1 MKTLL
6 SRRHLLQ
13 SGGAA
18 LAVIPMVAQAAPAI
32 SPITESLSS
41 YMSSAGAR
49 PLPADVAEKTKQHI
63 LDTFAA
69 MISGATLPPGRFDLK
84 FARQYGGGNCTVVAS
99 QILCGPME
107 AAMINALL
115 AHSDE
120 TDDSHPG
127 SESHP
132 GSSVV
137 PAAFA
142 TGEQFGGDG
151 AAFLRAVA
159 LGYDIGPRFGAALG
173 KIEYMVES
181 HRSTHALSGLFGAVA
196 AAGSMATLDA
206 RQMRWLLSYAAQQA
220 SGLAS
225 WQRDVDHIEKAF
237 DFAGMSAR
245 NGVTAALLVK
255 AGATGVDDVLA
266 GNDNF
271 FEAFK
276 PLRDPS
282 MVVDGLGTRY
292 EVLNTSIKKWTVGS
306 PIQAPL
312 DALQSLMQAHRFTAE
327 QVKTVTVRVAA
338 GEATI
343 VDNRA
348 IPDICLQHMLAV
360 MLVDGTA
367 SFASAHDVPRMQDP
381 QVLRQRAKI
390 TLVHDDDLQ
399 KLMPARVAVV
409 EVALNDGTN
418 FSQRVASVKGTAQN
432 PMSHDELVA
441 KARDLMAPVLGDQR
455 CTRLIDAI
463 FGLEQ
468 VTSLSQLRPLLQKA

>member
-6 SRRHLLQ
+6 SRRLLLQ

-18 LAVIPMVAQAAPAI
+18 LAVIPIAAQATPAI
-32 SPITESLSS
+32 SPIMETLSG
-41 YMSSAGAR
+41 YMSAAAAR
-49 PLPADVAEKTKQHI
+49 PLPAEVVEKTKQHI

-69 MISGATLPPGRFDLK
+69 MISGATLPPGRFDLE
-84 FARQYGGGNCTVVAS
+84 FARQYGGGGCTVVGS

-142 TGEQFGGDG
+142 AGEQFGRDG
-151 AAFLRAVA
+151 TAFLRAVA

-181 HRSTHALSGLFGAVA
+181 HRSTHALSGLFGASA
-196 AAGSMATLDA
+196 AAGSIAALDA
-206 RQMRWLLSYAAQQA
+206 RQMRWLLSYTAQQA

-237 DFAGMSAR
+237 DFSGMAAR

-282 MVVDGLGTRY
+282 LVVDGLGTRY

-312 DALQSLMQAHRFTAE
+312 DALQSLMQAHHFTAG

-367 SFASAHDVPRMQDP
+367 SFASAHDVPRMKDP
-381 QVLRQRAKI
+381 EILRQRAKI

-409 EVALNDGTN
+409 EVALNDGTS

-441 KARDLMAPVLGDQR
+441 KARDLMAPVLGDVR
-455 CTRLIDAI
+455 CTRLIDTV
-463 FGLEQ
+463 FGLER
-468 VTSLSQLRPLLQKA
+468 VASLSQLRPLLQKA

>member
-13 SGGAA
+13 SGSAVLVSAPAA
-18 LAVIPMVAQAAPAI
+18 ASAAPAI
-32 SPITESLSS
+32 SPVMETLSS
-41 YMSSAGAR
+41 YMSNAGAR

-84 FARQYGGGNCTVVAS
+84 FAAQYGRGDCTVVAS
-99 QILCGPME
+99 QLTRGPME

-120 TDDSHPG
+120 TDDSHAG

-132 GSSVV
+132 GSAVV

-142 TGEQFGGDG
+142 AGEQFGCNGT
-151 AAFLRAVA
+151 AFLRAVA

-181 HRSTHALSGLFGAVA
+181 HRSTHALSGLFGAAA
-196 AAGSMATLDA
+196 AAGSVATLDA
-206 RQMRWLLSYAAQQA
+206 RQMRWLLSYTAQQA

-237 DFAGMSAR
+237 DFSGMAAR

-271 FEAFK
+271 FQAFA
-276 PLRDPS
+276 PLHDPS
-282 MVVDGLGTRY
+282 VVIDGLGTRY
-292 EVLNTSIKKWTVGS
+292 EVVNTNIKKWTVGS

-312 DALQSLMQAHRFTAE
+312 DALQSLMQEHHFTAD
-327 QVKTVTVRVAA
+327 QVKAVTVRVAA
-338 GEATI
+338 GEAAI
-343 VDNRA
+343 VDNRLM
-348 IPDICLQHMLAV
+348 PDICLQYMLAV

-367 SFASAHDVPRMQDP
+367 SFASAHDVARMQDP
-381 QVLRQRAKI
+381 KVLKQRAKI
-390 TLVHDDDLQ
+390 TLIHDNDLQ

-409 EVALNDGTN
+409 EVALNDGTS
-418 FSQRVASVKGTAQN
+418 FSRRVASVKGTAQN

-441 KARDLMAPVLGDQR
+441 KVRDLMVPALGDAR
-455 CTRLIDAI
+455 CTRLIDTI
-463 FGLEQ
+463 FGLER
-468 VTSLSQLRPLLQKA
+468 VASLSELRPLLQKA